1 MIENLTREQ
10 SIPRFGKTLSLSRRA
25 ASGTLTQGRAGM
37 NEHLAVIA
45 AKLTA
50 AQHSEGSPQDR
61 RPDRELEP
69 ELSLRRRLALN
80 HKHDGLRLTCNRALS
95 CALTVTFSL
104 TDQNIRL

>member
-1 MIENLTREQ
+1 
-10 SIPRFGKTLSLSRRA
+10 
-25 ASGTLTQGRAGM
+25 M

-50 AQHSEGSPQDR
+50 AQHREGSRQDH

-80 HKHDGLRLTCNRALS
+80 HKHDGLRLTCNSVLS
-95 CALTVTFSL
+95 CPLRVTFSL
-104 TDQNIRL
+104 THQNIRL

>member
-1 MIENLTREQ
+1 
-10 SIPRFGKTLSLSRRA
+10 
-25 ASGTLTQGRAGM
+25 M

-50 AQHSEGSPQDR
+50 AQHREGSPQDR